1 MDDYFPAAEMN
12 GLYHSAPSGGGGG
25 DLKGAKGTNNP
36 RRDRYILRAMR
47 ALATECSHVPPW
59 GRRGRALASEGDK

>member
-1 MDDYFPAAEMN
+1 MDDHYFAVNMN
-12 GLYHSAPSGGGGG
+12 GLYHSAPTGGGGG

-36 RRDRYILRAMR
+36 RRDRYILRPSG
-47 ALATECSHVPPW
+47 ALATDCSHVPPR